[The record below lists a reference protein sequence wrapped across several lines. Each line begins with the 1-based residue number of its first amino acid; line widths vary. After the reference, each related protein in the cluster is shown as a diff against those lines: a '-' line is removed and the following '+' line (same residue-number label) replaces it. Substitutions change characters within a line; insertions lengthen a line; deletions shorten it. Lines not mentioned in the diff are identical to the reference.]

1 MKTNRMTTI
10 VAVALGL
17 VSGCAAPDRTPGK
30 AAPDFEL
37 KDLTGKTV
45 SLSSLRGWPIL
56 LTFWG
61 VG

>member
-1 MKTNRMTTI
+1 MTTI

-45 SLSSLRGWPIL
+45 SLSSLRGQPIL